1 MANLTLRL
9 VKGSALTIAEMDGNF
24 EYFTGSYTNTGTIT
38 AQAFVG
44 NLTGSVLGNI
54 DGNVTGD
61 LTGNVT
67 GNVVGN
73 VTGSLLGNVTGNVT
87 GSVNGNADTATTAS
101 YVAAADVDGTVEN
114 AATASYVVTAFT
126 ASYIAGANV
135 DGDVATATTAYN
147 LDATSGEVVL
157 PSAAP
162 GSPVVGSIYY
172 GGALE
177 FYIYDGSVWRTGS
190 LI

>member
-44 NLTGSVLGNI
+44 NLSGSVTGSIL
-54 DGNVTGD
+54 GNVTGNVTGN

-67 GNVVGN
+67 GNVTGD
-73 VTGSLLGNVTGNVT
+73 VTGSILGNVIGNVT
-87 GSVNGNADTATTAS
+87 GSVNGNADTSTTAS
-101 YVAAADVDGTVEN
+101 YVDAMNVDGTVAN
-114 AATASYVVTAFT
+114 AATASLA
-126 ASYIAGANV
+126 AA
-135 DGDVATATTAYN
+135 
-147 LDATSGEVVL
+147 LPTS
-157 PSAAP
+157 AP
-162 GSPVVGSIYY
+162 GSPVVGSIY
-172 GGALE
+172 
-177 FYIYDGSVWRTGS
+177 FDSSTPSIVIYDGSNWYSASLS